1 MVTANGS
8 RSRDGPRRAHD
19 GISLM
24 VYIEL
29 AQSKLLR
36 RQNQIG
42 YTILGVAKCQGKHN
56 EMNLTCG
63 FID

>member
-1 MVTANGS
+1 
-8 RSRDGPRRAHD
+8 
-19 GISLM
+19 M